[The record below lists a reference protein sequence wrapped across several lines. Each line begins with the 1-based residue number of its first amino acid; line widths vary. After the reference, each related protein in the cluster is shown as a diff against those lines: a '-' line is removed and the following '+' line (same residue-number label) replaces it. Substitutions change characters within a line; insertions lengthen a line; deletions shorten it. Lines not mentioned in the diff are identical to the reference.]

1 MIKTDFLVI
10 GTGLA
15 GLSFALKAAKH
26 GKVII
31 VTKSDEDESNTK
43 YAQGGIASVMSFPDS
58 KEKHVA
64 DTLSCGDGL
73 CDEGIVKMV
82 ITQSHARIEELIS
95 WGAEFDKTQ
104 SGDFDLAREGGHSEN
119 RVLHHKDI
127 TGLEIERKILAKVHD
142 HKNIELYTHHFAVD
156 LITQHHLGMEIKRS
170 TPGIECYGA
179 YILNNK
185 TGKVETVLS
194 KITLMAS
201 GGAGQVYQ
209 NTTNPVIATG
219 DGVAMAYRAMA
230 RVKHMEFVQFHPTAL
245 YQPGSNPAFLITEA
259 VRGAGAVLRTRSGK
273 EFMHRYDKRKSL
285 APRDI
290 VARAIDSELKKSG
303 DEFVYLDCTSI
314 DENNFKNHFPNILKK
329 CQSIG
334 INPLKDFIPVTPA
347 AHYFCGGIETD
358 EHARTSIKNL
368 YAAGECACTG
378 LHGANRLASN
388 SLLEALVFAHQ
399 AFRHGCENSKNIRWK
414 EGIPDWEPGTKIPGE
429 MVLITQS
436 RKELKELMTN
446 YVGIFRSDMRLQRA
460 LKRTRLLF
468 EETEDLYDKWIL
480 TPEICELRNMI
491 NIGYLI
497 IKAAMQRT
505 ENRGLHFNTDN

>member
-1 MIKTDFLVI
+1 MITTDFLVI
-10 GTGLA
+10 GSGLA
-15 GLSFALKAAKH
+15 GLSFALKAAAF

-31 VTKSDEDESNTK
+31 ITKSDEDESNTK

-58 KEKHVA
+58 KEKHIA
-64 DTLSCGDGL
+64 DTLFCGDEL
-73 CDEGIVKMV
+73 CDEKIVRMV
-82 ITQSHARIEELIS
+82 IDQSHERIEELIS

-104 SGDFDLAREGGHSEN
+104 SGEFDLAREGGHSES
-119 RVLHHKDI
+119 RVLHYKDI
-127 TGLEIERKILAKVHD
+127 TGLEIERKILAQVKAHN
-142 HKNIELYTHHFAVD
+142 NIEVFTHHFAVD
-156 LITQHHLGMEIKRS
+156 LITQHHLGMEVKRS

-179 YILNNK
+179 YVLNNK
-185 TGKVETVLS
+185 SGKVETVLS

-201 GGAGQVYQ
+201 GGAGQIYQ

-245 YQPGSNPAFLITEA
+245 YRPGINPAFLITEA
-259 VRGAGAVLRTRSGK
+259 VRGAGAVLRTRSGI
-273 EFMHRYDKRKSL
+273 EFMHHYDARKSL

-314 DENNFKNHFPNILKK
+314 TEDHFKNHFPNILQK
-329 CQSIG
+329 CRTIG

-347 AHYFCGGIETD
+347 AHYLCGGIETD
-358 EHARTSIKNL
+358 ENARTSIKNL
-368 YAAGECACTG
+368 YAAGECTCTG

-399 AFRHGCENSKNIRWK
+399 AYLHCRNRLSEINQKAD
-414 EGIPDWEPGTKIPGE
+414 IPDWEPGTKIPGE

-460 LKRTRLLF
+460 LKRTKLLY
-468 EETEDLYDKWIL
+468 EETEELYDKWIL
-480 TPEICELRNMI
+480 TPEICELRNII

-497 IKAAMQRT
+497 IKAAINRT
-505 ENRGLHFNTDN
+505 ENRGLHFNVDN

>member
-1 MIKTDFLVI
+1 
-10 GTGLA
+10 
-15 GLSFALKAAKH
+15 
-26 GKVII
+26 
-31 VTKSDEDESNTK
+31 
-43 YAQGGIASVMSFPDS
+43 MSFPDS
-58 KEKHVA
+58 KEKHIA

-73 CDEGIVKMV
+73 CDEKIVRMV
-82 ITQSHARIEELIS
+82 IEQSHERIEELIS

-127 TGLEIERKILAKVHD
+127 TGLEIERKILAQVHA
-142 HKNIELYTHHFAVD
+142 HKNIEVFTHHFAVD
-156 LITQHHLGMEIKRS
+156 LITQHHLGMEVKRS

-209 NTTNPVIATG
+209 NTTNPVVATG

-273 EFMHRYDKRKSL
+273 EFMHHYDSRKSL

-303 DEFVYLDCTSI
+303 DEFVYLDCASI
-314 DENNFKNHFPNILKK
+314 GEAHFRNHFPNILKK

-358 EHARTSIKNL
+358 EHARTSIQNL

-399 AFRHGCENSKNIRWK
+399 AYRHCHQKVSGIAWK
-414 EGIPDWEPGTKIPGE
+414 DGIPDWEPGTKIPGE

-460 LKRTRLLF
+460 LKRTRLLY
-468 EETEDLYDKWIL
+468 EETEELYDKWIL

-497 IKAAMQRT
+497 IKAAMNRT
-505 ENRGLHFNTDN
+505 ENRGLHFNVDN